1 MKLAH
6 HLSQF
11 SHKLFTI
18 EIFVNKE
25 GHQEQINKGGWGI
38 GGFWRGDVREEKCL
52 TLFTEEAVEKRHHFN
67 DPQGM
72 TFENIRDLNILRNS

>member
-25 GHQEQINKGGWGI
+25 GHQEQINKSGG
-38 GGFWRGDVREEKCL
+38 GGNRRVLKGGCERGKVFDIVYSRSC
-52 TLFTEEAVEKRHHFN
+52 
-67 DPQGM
+67 
-72 TFENIRDLNILRNS
+72 